1 MKINFKAILISLA
14 LLFFSIQTAF
24 AENTGDTQLKR
35 FLKSSTTFKATF
47 SQSLFD
53 ENGIELQFSAGV
65 FSLKKPGQFAWDYEE
80 PYPQTI
86 MSNGKK
92 IWMYDS
98 ELEQVTIK
106 PVDASLSNS
115 SMVLLFSKSDL
126 DKEFKIIKLDVI
138 KGVNWLELISKKDDS
153 EFNSILLGMKNDQ
166 VVSIKLVD
174 GFGQTT
180 VIKFTEIATSP
191 SFDKSRFEFKIPNN
205 VDVIGGE

>member
-1 MKINFKAILISLA
+1 MKFNFKAFLISLA
-14 LLFFSIQTAF
+14 LIFCCVQTVY
-24 AENTGDTQLKR
+24 AENTGDVQLKT
-35 FLKSSTTFKATF
+35 FLKNSTTFKATF

-53 ENGIELQFSAGV
+53 ENGIELQFSAGI

-80 PYPQTI
+80 PYPQSI
-86 MSNGKK
+86 ISNGKK

-106 PVDASLSNS
+106 PVDATLSNS

-126 DKEFKIIKLDVI
+126 DKEFKIIKLDVV
-138 KGVNWLELISKKDDS
+138 KGVSWLELISRKSDS
-153 EFNSILLGMKNDQ
+153 EFNSILLGMKDNL

-180 VIKFTEIATSP
+180 VIKFTEISTSP
-191 SFDKSRFEFKIPNN
+191 SFDKNRFEFKIPKN

>member
-1 MKINFKAILISLA
+1 MKFNFKTILLSLVV
-14 LLFFSIQTAF
+14 LLSAIQTVN
-24 AENTGDTQLKR
+24 AENTGDVQLKK
-35 FLKSSTTFKATF
+35 FLKNSTSFKATF

-65 FSLKKPGQFAWDYEE
+65 FSLKKPGKFSWDYEE

-86 MSNGKK
+86 MSNGKL
-92 IWMYDS
+92 IWMFDS

-106 PVDASLSNS
+106 PVDATLSNS

-126 DKEFKIIKLDVI
+126 DKEFKIIKLDVV
-138 KGVNWLELISKKDDS
+138 KGVNWLELISKKSDS
-153 EFNSILLGMKNDQ
+153 EFSSILLGMKNDLI
-166 VVSIKLVD
+166 VSIKLID

-180 VIKFTEIATSP
+180 VIKFTEISIKP
-191 SFDKSRFEFKIPNN
+191 LFENNRFEFKIPKN

>member
-1 MKINFKAILISLA
+1 MSLA
-14 LLFFSIQTAF
+14 LLLCSIQPVS
-24 AENTGDTQLKR
+24 AENTGDVQLKT
-35 FLKSSTTFKATF
+35 FLKNSTTFKATF

-126 DKEFKIIKLDVI
+126 DKEFKIIKLDVV
-138 KGVNWLELISKKDDS
+138 KDVSWLELISKKSDS
-153 EFNSILLGMKNDQ
+153 EFNSILLGMKNNQ

-180 VIKFTEIATSP
+180 VIKFTHISTSP
-191 SFDKSRFEFKIPNN
+191 VFDKNRFEFKVPKN

>member
-1 MKINFKAILISLA
+1 MKFNFKKILISLA
-14 LLFFSIQTAF
+14 LLFCSVHTVS
-24 AENTGDTQLKR
+24 AENTGDVQLKT
-35 FLKSSTTFKATF
+35 FLKNSTTFKATF

-126 DKEFKIIKLDVI
+126 DKEFKIIKLDVV
-138 KGVNWLELISKKDDS
+138 KDVSWLELISKKSDS
-153 EFNSILLGMKNDQ
+153 EFNSILLGMKNNQ

-180 VIKFTEIATSP
+180 VIKFTHISTSP
-191 SFDKSRFEFKIPNN
+191 VFDKNRFEFKVPKN

>member
-1 MKINFKAILISLA
+1 MKFNFKTILLSLVV
-14 LLFFSIQTAF
+14 LLSAIQTVN
-24 AENTGDTQLKR
+24 AENTGDVQLKK
-35 FLKSSTTFKATF
+35 FLKNSTSFKATF

-65 FSLKKPGQFAWDYEE
+65 FSLKKPGKFSWDYEE

-86 MSNGKK
+86 MSNGKL
-92 IWMYDS
+92 IWMFDS

-106 PVDASLSNS
+106 PVDATLSNS

-126 DKEFKIIKLDVI
+126 DKEFKIIKLDVV
-138 KGVNWLELISKKDDS
+138 KGVNWLELISKKSDS
-153 EFNSILLGMKNDQ
+153 EFSSILLGMKNDLI
-166 VVSIKLVD
+166 VSIKLID

-180 VIKFTEIATSP
+180 VIKFTEISIKP
-191 SFDKSRFEFKIPNN
+191 SFENNRFEFKIPKN